1 MMATQRK
8 QPAGVA
14 STDEFD
20 SLAVNAPIA
29 NPLEHHFIPTE
40 VAGIWGRG
48 PAHIRDQFRHE
59 PGVLIENHP
68 ETMHKRG

>member
-1 MMATQRK
+1 MATQSK
-8 QPAGVA
+8 QPASVT

-20 SLAVNAPIA
+20 SLAVNAAIA
-29 NPLEHHFIPTE
+29 IHLEAHFRPTE
-40 VAGIWGRG
+40 GAGIWGRG
-48 PAHIRDQFRHE
+48 PAYIRDQFRHE